1 MELNKTKRGLELGAV
16 ITALVY
22 CIIDL
27 ILEIVAFAD
36 LIELIDYLK
45 MMDAEYYYSYMQS
58 TIIAYIIGFFIGV
71 ALVVIELI
79 LACKLLKNLEN
90 KANDFIDKEI
100 YLQHELKKRKR
111 TRICFIVF
119 SSILAFFMLINCF
132 QTSEMVDSV
141 TPKLIGLLIFA
152 TIIVLESI
160 AMSMKDFQQDI
171 KTTKELAVSNS
182 TIEAKIAELKHLRE
196 LGVIDEEQYK
206 NAVEKNIKD
215 II

>member
-27 ILEIVAFAD
+27 TFEIIAFAD
-36 LIELIDYLK
+36 LIDSIDYLK
-45 MMDAEYYYSYMQS
+45 TMDAGYYYSYVQS
-58 TIIAYIIGFFIGV
+58 TIIAYTIGFFIGV
-71 ALVVIELI
+71 VLVIIELI
-79 LACKLLKNLEN
+79 FACMLLKKPINNSNNFIN
-90 KANDFIDKEI
+90 KES
-100 YLQHELKKRKR
+100 YLQNQLKKRKR
-111 TRICFIVF
+111 IRICFIVF

-132 QTSEMVDSV
+132 QTFKGSSI
-141 TPKLIGLLIFA
+141 IGLLIFA

-160 AMSMKDFQQDI
+160 AMSMKDFRQDNEI
-171 KTTKELAVSNS
+171 AKELAVSNS
-182 TIEAKIAELKHLRE
+182 TIESKIAELKHLKE

-215 II
+215 IM

>member
-22 CIIDL
+22 CIIAL

-36 LIELIDYLK
+36 LIGMISYLRE
-45 MMDAEYYYSYMQS
+45 EYSDYSYMQS
-58 TIIAYIIGFFIGV
+58 TLTGYVIGFIIGVG
-71 ALVVIELI
+71 LVIVEII
-79 LACKLLKNLEN
+79 FACMLLKKPINNSNNFIN
-90 KANDFIDKEI
+90 KES
-100 YLQHELKKRKR
+100 YLQNQLKKRKR
-111 TRICFIVF
+111 IRICFIVF

-132 QTSEMVDSV
+132 QTFKGSSI
-141 TPKLIGLLIFA
+141 IGLLIFA

-160 AMSMKDFQQDI
+160 AMSMKDFRQDNEI
-171 KTTKELAVSNS
+171 AKELAVSNS
-182 TIEAKIAELKHLRE
+182 TIESKIAELKHLKE

-215 II
+215 LM